1 MFGIDK
7 NSGEVKVVKS
17 IQADMV
23 GFYRLVIGVQD
34 NGLPPHTVFSN
45 IAIDVTEVNGYSL

>member
-45 IAIDVTEVNGYSL
+45 IAIDVTEVNTV